1 MGMLDMGMVLSFEQM
16 VIDDDIAAMVK
27 NAVRGIDVNNELLAV
42 DLIKEVGIGGHFLTA
57 EHTMKHF
64 KKQQI
69 QAQIFERRN
78 RELWEAEGSK
88 ELEKI
93 AHEKVN
99 KILSNHKPEP
109 ISDDV
114 AAEIK
119 KIVASA
125 E

>member
-1 MGMLDMGMVLSFEQM
+1 M
-16 VIDDDIAAMVK
+16 
-27 NAVRGIDVNNELLAV
+27 NNELLAV

-99 KILSNHKPEP
+99 KIFATHKPEP
-109 ISDDV
+109 LSDGV